1 MKDKLLIKVGS
12 PNYPTVYKLGSFKG
26 KKNLDIRKYYIEKS
40 TGELAPTKK
49 GISLNKE
56 SFAALSEILKN
67 QQHEIN
73 EWLNSQE
80 ILPSDKLLKNLKNQD
95 NRKEKLTDNSFFRI
109 EYNGDKRTI
118 ILNENHILSQYLDEN
133 IKDEKFKKIINLM
146 LLSFQHTVDLYDD
159 DQKFT
164 VNDFITD
171 LRDNWSTV
179 LKNYINKIK

>member
-40 TGELAPTKK
+40 TGELAPTRK

-56 SFAALSEILKN
+56 SFTALSEILKN

-80 ILPSDKLLKNLKNQD
+80 ILPSDKLLKNLKNQADTVQEQMYSAKEFD
-95 NRKEKLTDNSFFRI
+95 NRKEKLTDNSFFKI

-133 IKDEKFKKIINLM
+133 IKDEKFKKIISLM
-146 LLSFQHTVDLYDD
+146 LLSF
-159 DQKFT
+159 
-164 VNDFITD
+164 
-171 LRDNWSTV
+171 
-179 LKNYINKIK
+179 

>member
-1 MKDKLLIKVGS
+1 M
-12 PNYPTVYKLGSFKG
+12 
-26 KKNLDIRKYYIEKS
+26 
-40 TGELAPTKK
+40 
-49 GISLNKE
+49 
-56 SFAALSEILKN
+56 SEILKN

-80 ILPSDKLLKNLKNQD
+80 ILPSDKLLKNLKNQADTVQEQMYSAKEFD

-171 LRDNWSTV
+171 LRDNFSTV
-179 LKNYINKIK
+179 F